1 MLCPA
6 CGSSRLRVRLRVREL
21 RFVRCASCQT
31 LFCTDPPPPE
41 ATATLY
47 RGTEYFENPEYD
59 SPETGGYHGYQG
71 YLSDRRHIE
80 AKFAQVI
87 ERVERFR
94 TPGRL
99 LDVGAGPGFLLS
111 AARARGW
118 EAEGI
123 DLNGWAARFAREEV
137 GVEVRETTLP
147 DAGLGDETFD
157 AVTMMDLLEHVSEP
171 SVLVAEAARLLRP
184 DGVLCVLTPDAGSIV
199 SKVLGT
205 RWPELQRAP
214 EHLVLFSAR
223 GLAALLERHGF
234 EVLGWHSVGK
244 TSEVGTILA
253 DIAPAAPGV
262 GRGLQALARRREL
275 AERVVALNP
284 HTKLCLYAR
293 LTQRAGAPRR
303 RVGGPPRLP
312 RREPEPLSVELA
324 IYEDL
329 NALAGAENLCD
340 WMFEQYA
347 AQVTG
352 RVAEVGAGT
361 GTFSRRILDRGVD
374 ELLALE
380 PEASCLAVL
389 RDRFGSDARV
399 TVSDDTLPGSPQL
412 AARDATLD
420 LVVCQN
426 VLEHIR
432 EHGEAVAAMG
442 RALRPG
448 GQLTILVPANPRLF
462 GAMDHTYGHYRRYT
476 PELLRGLCE
485 AAGLEVAD
493 LYPFNLLGV
502 PGWWVKSHGRRGARI
517 GPGSLAAYELL
528 LRAWRPIERRWTP
541 PTGLSL
547 IVHARRPV

>member
-1 MLCPA
+1 MSCPA
-6 CGSSRLRVRLRVREL
+6 CGSSRLRPRVRVREL
-21 RFVRCASCQT
+21 SFARCASCHT
-31 LFCTDPPPPE
+31 LFCVDPPPAE
-41 ATATLY
+41 STATLY
-47 RGTEYFENPEYD
+47 AGTDYFENPRYD

-80 AKFAQVI
+80 AKFAQI
-87 ERVERFR
+87 LERVERFR
-94 TPGRL
+94 PAGRL
-99 LDVGAGPGFLLS
+99 LDVGTGPGFLLS

-118 EAEGI
+118 DGEGL
-123 DLNGWAARFAREEV
+123 DLNGWAARFAREEI
-137 GVEVRETTLP
+137 GVRVREGSLP
-147 DAGLGDETFD
+147 DAALAADAFD
-157 AVTMMDLLEHVSEP
+157 AVTMMDLLEHVADP
-171 SVLVAEAARLLRP
+171 GVLVAEAARVLRT

-199 SKVLGT
+199 SKLLGT

-244 TSEVGTILA
+244 TSEVGTIIA
-253 DIAPAAPGV
+253 DVSPAAPGV
-262 GRGLQALARRREL
+262 GHVLGQVAARHGVS
-275 AERVVALNP
+275 ERVVSLDP

-293 LTQRAGAPRR
+293 LTQPAGGPQRR
-303 RVGGPPRLP
+303 LGGPPRLP

-329 NALAGAENLCD
+329 NALAGADNLCD

-347 AQVTG
+347 GQVTG

-361 GTFSRRILDRGVD
+361 GTFSRRILDAGVD
-374 ELLALE
+374 ELVLLE
-380 PEASCLAVL
+380 PEAYCLRVL
-389 RDRFGSDARV
+389 EDRFGGREDV
-399 TVSDDTLPGSPQL
+399 VVSDDTLPGSPELL
-412 AARDATLD
+412 AREGTLD

-432 EHGEAVAAMG
+432 EHGDAVAAMG
-442 RALRPG
+442 RALKPG

-462 GAMDHTYGHYRRYT
+462 GSLDHTYGHYRRYT
-476 PELLRGLCE
+476 PEILRGLCE
-485 AAGLEVAD
+485 GAGLEVAD

-502 PGWWVKSHGRRGARI
+502 PGWWVKSHARRGARI
-517 GPGSLAAYELL
+517 GPGSLAAYELM

-547 IVHARRPV
+547 IVHARRPG